1 MESEL
6 QPTAVAVV
14 AVDKC
19 LYPFDFLYDYMVPPS
34 LSGKL
39 SAGQAVLIPFGK
51 GNKRRVGM
59 IYSLEVKQCDPS
71 KLKPVLAIS
80 GDDES
85 MNAEQLR
92 LSVWLKEN
100 TFCTYFDAIRTIL
113 PPGLNF
119 SIREEYIYEAPDA
132 RQDLTEAERKLTKLL
147 ESTKTSKQLNIIIS
161 AALDNPA
168 EKEAAEGLLSKGIIK
183 RGDIMARRVGDE
195 TEQMVRLAE
204 GYEEN
209 PKLKNLTPK
218 QKAVTETVIEYEAA
232 SVKELCYIC
241 GVTAAVIRNLV
252 KHGILEEYTYTVSR
266 AETAKFSAVGSP
278 GDIHLSEKQQQ
289 AYNTLSELM
298 SGAEPKCAL
307 LHGVTGSGKTS
318 VFIKLIDEAIKR
330 GRTALMLVPEI
341 SLTPQMV
348 GNFQALFGNTVAII
362 HSSLSMGQRADEY
375 KRIKSGEAKIVIG
388 TRSAVFAPL
397 DNIGIIVIDEE
408 GEHTYKS
415 DRSPRYHA
423 RNVAKQRAFTHN
435 SLLLLA
441 SATPSLDSSY
451 NAQIGKY
458 TLVTLNERFN
468 KSDLPEVYTVDMK
481 AEYEMGN
488 RGNFSQAL
496 LHEIELNLQRGEQ
509 TLLLLNR
516 RGYYTHLSCIKCGE
530 VMKCPNCN
538 IPLTYHK
545 ANDSLC
551 CHYCGFVKNTPDSC
565 PSCGSGYISQSGTG
579 TQRIEDE
586 IHQFFPDARI
596 LRMDADTT
604 MSKNAFSDRFAEFG
618 RGDYDIMVGTQ
629 MIAKG
634 LDFENVTLVGVL
646 QIDKSLYSGDYL
658 GYERTFSLIT
668 QVVGRSGRGS
678 KTGRAYLQT
687 FSPDHYVLQL
697 AARQDYGEFYNQ
709 EIEVRKALLFPP
721 FCDIC
726 MIGFSS
732 VRSDCCDKAARR
744 FLELFS
750 QRLKQEKTPLPIRAL
765 GPTKMGTGMM
775 AGKFKNK
782 LVIKCKFNKQFR
794 KVMQDTMNAAYKDS
808 SFAFVSFYAD
818 INGEIV

>member
-1 MESEL
+1 METDFNSAL
-6 QPTAVAVV
+6 VAVV

-19 LYPFDFLYDYMVPPS
+19 LYPFDKLYDYIVPNGFEGS
-34 LSGKL
+34 VCV
-39 SAGQAVLIPFGK
+39 GQLVTVPFGK
-51 GNKRRVGM
+51 GNKKRVALVYG
-59 IYSLEVKQCDPS
+59 LERKLCDPA
-71 KLKPVLAIS
+71 KLKSITDIS
-80 GDDES
+80 QNGIALSD
-85 MNAEQLR
+85 EQLG

-100 TFCTYFDAIRTIL
+100 TFCTYFDAVRTIL

-119 SIREEYIYEAPDA
+119 SIRASYCINKENTDKSGLLPGELAVLRELEAVKSEKRLSQMIEEVGSP
-132 RQDLTEAERKLTKLL
+132 ER
-147 ESTKTSKQLNIIIS
+147 SKAI
-161 AALDNPA
+161 
-168 EKEAAEGLLSKGIIK
+168 EGLKAKGFIVTNEE
-183 RGDIMARRVGDE
+183 MRRHIGDE

-204 GYEEN
+204 DFEQN
-209 PKLKNLTPK
+209 DRAAKLTPK
-218 QKAVTETVIEYEAA
+218 QKSVIDALAEYEAA

-241 GVTAAVIRNLV
+241 GVTSVVIKNLV
-252 KHGILEEYTYTVSR
+252 KYGLLEEYTYTVSR
-266 AETAKFSAVGSP
+266 IDTSEGERIRNPEDILLSACQQEAYDRLEAMTDG
-278 GDIHLSEKQQQ
+278 EK
-289 AYNTLSELM
+289 
-298 SGAEPKCAL
+298 PRCAL

-318 VFIKLIDEAIKR
+318 VFIKLINKTINS

-348 GNFQALFGNTVAII
+348 KNFRELFGNTVAIV

-375 KRIKSGEAKIVIG
+375 KRIRDGGAKIVIG

-423 RNVAKQRAFTHN
+423 RNVAKQRCFRHN

-441 SATPSLDSSY
+441 SATPSPDSMY
-451 NAQIGKY
+451 NASSGRY
-458 TLVTLNERFN
+458 GLVTLKERYN
-468 KSDLPEVYTVDMK
+468 RSALPEVYTVDMK
-481 AEYEMGN
+481 AEYESGN

-496 LHEIELNLQRGEQ
+496 LHEIDVNLQKGEQ

-516 RGYYTHLSCIKCGE
+516 RGYHTHISCIKCGK
-530 VMKCPNCN
+530 VMECPNCGL
-538 IPLTYHK
+538 PLTYHK
-545 ANDSLC
+545 ANETMC
-551 CHYCGFVKNTPDSC
+551 CHYCGHTEKMPDSC
-565 PSCGSGYISQSGTG
+565 PECKSKYITQSGTG

-586 IHQFFPDARI
+586 IRQYFPKARI

-604 MSKNAFSDRFAEFG
+604 MSKNAFTNRFEEFG
-618 RGDYDIMVGTQ
+618 RGEYDIMVGTQ

-646 QIDKSLYSGDYL
+646 SIDKSLYAGDYL

-687 FSPDHYVLQL
+687 FSPDHYVLRL
-697 AARQDYGEFYNQ
+697 AAKQDYDEFYNQ

-726 MIGFSS
+726 LIGFSS
-732 VRSDCCDKAARR
+732 LLEQPCIQAARR
-744 FLELFS
+744 FLAIFKDRIGKEP
-750 QRLKQEKTPLPIRAL
+750 KELPIRVL
-765 GPTKMGTGMM
+765 GPTKMGTGRL
-775 AGKFKNK
+775 GGRFRNK
-782 LVIKCKFNKQFR
+782 LIIKCKFNRQFR
-794 KVMQDTMNAAYKDS
+794 TVLNDVLLEAYKDK
-808 SFAFVSFYAD
+808 AFLNVSFFVD
-818 INGEIV
+818 INGEIM

>member
-1 MESEL
+1 MDINAAL
-6 QPTAVAVV
+6 VAAV

-19 LYPFDFLYDYMVPPS
+19 LYPFDKLYDYIVPHRFEGS
-34 LSGKL
+34 VSV
-39 SAGQAVLIPFGK
+39 GQLVTVPFGK
-51 GNKRRVGM
+51 GNKKRVALVYG
-59 IYSLEVKQCDPS
+59 LERKSCDPA
-71 KLKPVLAIS
+71 KLKPITDIS
-80 GDDES
+80 QNGIALSD
-85 MNAEQLR
+85 EQLG

-100 TFCTYFDAIRTIL
+100 TFCTYFDAVRTIL

-119 SIREEYIYEAPDA
+119 SIRASYC
-132 RQDLTEAERKLTKLL
+132 
-147 ESTKTSKQLNIIIS
+147 LN
-161 AALDNPA
+161 
-168 EKEAAEGLLSKGIIK
+168 KENTDRSGLLPGELAVLEELAAVKSEKKMSQMIENGGSPERSKAVDGLKAKGFIVTNEEMK
-183 RGDIMARRVGDE
+183 RHIGDE

-204 GYEEN
+204 DFEQN
-209 PKLKNLTPK
+209 DRAAKLTPK
-218 QKAVTETVIEYEAA
+218 QKTVIDALAEYEAA

-241 GVTAAVIRNLV
+241 GVTSVVIKNLV
-252 KHGILEEYTYTVSR
+252 KYGLLEEYTYTVSR
-266 AETAKFSAVGSP
+266 IDTSAGERIRDP
-278 GDIHLSEKQQQ
+278 GDIVLSPCQQGAYDRLETMTDGEK
-289 AYNTLSELM
+289 
-298 SGAEPKCAL
+298 PRCAL

-318 VFIKLIDEAIKR
+318 VFIKLIDKTIKS

-348 GNFQALFGNTVAII
+348 KNFRELFGNTVAIV

-375 KRIKSGEAKIVIG
+375 KRIRDGGAKIVIG

-423 RNVAKQRAFTHN
+423 RNVAKQRCFRHN

-441 SATPSLDSSY
+441 SATPSPDSMY
-451 NAQIGKY
+451 NARSGRY
-458 TLVTLNERFN
+458 SLVTLKERYN
-468 KSDLPEVYTVDMK
+468 RSELPEVYTVDMK
-481 AEYEMGN
+481 AEYESGN

-496 LHEIELNLQRGEQ
+496 LHEIEVNLQKGEQ

-516 RGYYTHLSCIKCGE
+516 RGYHTHISCIKCGK
-530 VMKCPNCN
+530 VMECPNCGL
-538 IPLTYHK
+538 PLTYHK
-545 ANDSLC
+545 ANETLC
-551 CHYCGFVKNTPDSC
+551 CHYCGHTEKMPDVC
-565 PSCGSGYISQSGTG
+565 PECKSRYITQSGTG

-586 IHQFFPDARI
+586 IKQYFPKARI

-604 MSKNAFSDRFAEFG
+604 MSKNAFTNRFEEFG

-646 QIDKSLYSGDYL
+646 SIDKSLYAGDYL

-697 AARQDYGEFYNQ
+697 AARQDYDEFYDQ

-726 MIGFSS
+726 LIGFSS
-732 VRSDCCDKAARR
+732 LLEQPCMQAARR
-744 FLELFS
+744 FLDIFKVRIRKEP
-750 QRLKQEKTPLPIRAL
+750 KELPIRVL
-765 GPTKMGTGMM
+765 GPTKMGTGRL
-775 AGKFKNK
+775 GGRFRNK
-782 LVIKCKFNKQFR
+782 LIIKCKFNRQFR
-794 KVMQDTMNAAYKDS
+794 AVLNDVLLEAYKDK
-808 SFAFVSFYAD
+808 AFLNVNFFVD
-818 INGEIV
+818 INGEIM